1 MALSRPSLCCQ
12 NTSPCPAV
20 FFPGTPVLQK
30 EQLCKQGSNAGGINW
45 KGCGTGD
52 ARSVLLEGG
61 SPLKRA
67 LARPSTSQDEA
78 SQTSLLRRC
87 LLREETENPRQAATL
102 GGLASP
108 GLPLSD
114 SAQGQRFGA
123 NVASVNAA
131 INACKKEGQWQLAL
145 SLLILM
151 LEMKGTPNK
160 ITYGAA
166 ISTCSRGGQWQQALS
181 LLSSMPDM
189 LASPDEITYN
199 AAISA
204 CERASH
210 WQLAMILLH
219 GMPKMRVAPDR
230 ISYNTA
236 ISACS
241 KGGQWQLALNVLSS
255 LPESSALAP
264 DEITYNA
271 AISAC
276 ERAGGQWQLALCLLK
291 SMRAKRAAPNVISQ
305 NAAISACEKG
315 GQWQLALSLLIG
327 MPATRAIPDK
337 ISYSA
342 AISACS
348 TGGRWQLA
356 LMLLSSMQEMRATP
370 NEISYGAAI
379 SACEKA
385 HQWQIGLGLL
395 SSMPN
400 MRVRCNQVC
409 YNAAMSACE
418 KAGQWQLALTLLY
431 RMLETQVTPNTIS
444 YSAVISACE
453 KGCQWQLAL
462 LLLGC
467 MPERKAT
474 PDEISY
480 SAAISACGQG
490 GQWQLA
496 LSLLRTILEQ
506 GVLPDE
512 VCYTALISACEG
524 SQQLEQ
530 GLQLLLEARQRG
542 VSLSAS
548 FFPWALA
555 RLSVH
560 DPDLITAAFDEAVLK
575 LSASELSPQELSLLA
590 WASGMLGVSNPMFFQ
605 VLVAQAIPQ
614 LKSFAMDDLLKLAWG
629 CSAAR
634 GGVDLDLFR
643 AIQEEVGMRL
653 EDVDLQS
660 FSESARAAFVQ
671 DTLGLLWACNF
682 AGCLSLKLLVSAR
695 LVIRQAGAIMDRAHG
710 LSSSQAHHHNNNVNN
725 DNDDDS
731 NNNNHNNNHQITAQA
746 LANDEVYFSRQQP
759 ASSEPRVVL
768 ELPDRLVIFK
778 PPGWEVYDQGTDI
791 LQLSSFLQASLGF
804 QHFPITQDPGHQLGF
819 LHRLDVPSSGLV
831 LAAKTYEAYY
841 DLKVQLNAGEISRD
855 YVILCHGWI
864 RPSLKDIR
872 ASVSWRGLEPT
883 SAGEQG
889 KPSLT
894 RLKVTAHAWHE
905 TVALS
910 LVAVQIG
917 TGRRH
922 QIRSHFSHVG
932 HPTVCDGKYTAEA
945 TFQSD
950 RAFCARNFLHRCRL
964 AFKDSAGKSHE
975 VTMSAPA
982 DLVSSL
988 QHITSRDSMSTDTIG
1003 DWLTGTSPRNWQE
1016 YTPLISAEKWHVPL
1030 LSFAYHSQP
1039 LTPFQCLSS
1048 TAAKHNHTP

>member
-575 LSASELSPQELSLLA
+575 LSASELSPQELSILA
-590 WASGMLGVSNPMFFQ
+590 WASGMLGVNNPIFFES
-605 VLVAQAIPQ
+605 LVARAIPQ
-614 LKSFAMDDLLKLAWG
+614 LKWFAMHDLLKLAWG
-629 CSAAR
+629 CSAAC
-634 GGVDLDLFR
+634 GAALDLFR
-643 AIQEEVGMRL
+643 AIQGEVGARL

-660 FSESARAAFVQ
+660 YPAPGRHALVQ
-671 DTLGLLWACNF
+671 DTLGVVWALNF
-682 AGCLSLKLLVSAR
+682 AGLLDSRFFMPTVR
-695 LVIRQAGAIMDRAHG
+695 RMVRQAGALIDRAHG
-710 LSSSQAHHHNNNVNN
+710 PPGSSRTREICQARIRTPEKETEELLSQG
-725 DNDDDS
+725 
-731 NNNNHNNNHQITAQA
+731 
-746 LANDEVYFSRQQP
+746 
-759 ASSEPRVVL
+759 ASCETPRIVL
-768 ELPDRLVIFK
+768 DLPDRVVVFK
-778 PPGWEVYDQGTDI
+778 PSGWEVYDQHTA
-791 LQLSSFLQASLGF
+791 LQLSSYLQASLGGGR
-804 QHFPITQDPGHQLGF
+804 FPIVCDPEYQLGF
-819 LHRLDVPSSGLV
+819 LHRLDVPCSGLV

-841 DLKVQLNAGEISRD
+841 DLSLQLNAGEISRD

-894 RLKVTAHAWHE
+894 RLKVIAHAWRE

-950 RAFCARNFLHRCRL
+950 RDFCARNFLHRCRL

-975 VTMSAPA
+975 VTMSAPT

-988 QHITSRDSMSTDTIG
+988 QHVISRDSMSTDTIR
-1003 DWLTGTSPRNWQE
+1003 DWLTGTSPRNWQD
-1016 YTPLISAEKWHVPL
+1016 YTPLILAEKWHALL
-1030 LSFAYHSQP
+1030 LSFAYRSQP
-1039 LTPFQCLSS
+1039 LSFNAFLQRPQSTITHLSKHSS
-1048 TAAKHNHTP
+1048 TGKPHHQH